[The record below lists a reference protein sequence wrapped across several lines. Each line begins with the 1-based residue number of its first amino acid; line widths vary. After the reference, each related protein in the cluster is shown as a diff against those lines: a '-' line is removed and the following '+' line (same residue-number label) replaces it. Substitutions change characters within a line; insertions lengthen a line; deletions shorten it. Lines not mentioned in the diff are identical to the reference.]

1 MDTTGPTRPALGL
14 YGAMQFL
21 NMVWS
26 KISCVY
32 DHILTFHQLAFNFAQ
47 AVVQLVSP
55 FAWWMMRVKTL
66 YVPPRTVSIDEF
78 SPPSRITEL

>member
-1 MDTTGPTRPALGL
+1 LGL

-66 YVPPRTVSIDEF
+66 YVPPHTVSIDEELL
-78 SPPSRITEL
+78 SRVVYRGSRGVLLDP